1 MKDTNICY
9 PLQNLGYKGDV
20 VITDQ
25 GLIIDRANQS
35 LLQPNIR
42 GLYKL
47 TSNSGKTVY
56 RAVKPLYRQA
66 FGKEYAVDTIEDLE
80 GELWKPIDSRGKYY
94 ISNQGRVKSYQLRQA
109 KLLNPY
115 SNQKGYLRV
124 DIKTDSRRTYL
135 VHQLV
140 ALAFIPNDNPIEKDT
155 IDHID
160 LDKTNNRADNLRW
173 LSRADNVRAYQEQKK
188 QRGQNNDT
196 DNTQPK
202 DNQCK

>member
-35 LLQPNIR
+35 LLQPNKR

-66 FGKEYAVDTIEDLE
+66 FGREYAIDTIEDLE

-94 ISNQGRVKSYQLRQA
+94 ISNLGRVKSYQLRQA
-109 KLLNPY
+109 KLLTPY
-115 SNQKGYLRV
+115 RNQKGYLRV
-124 DIKTDSRRTYL
+124 DIKAGCRRTYL

-188 QRGQNNDT
+188 QREQNNDT

-202 DNQCK
+202 DNQCE